1 MRFDN
6 PARLQ
11 ALIIWAALSWD
22 GQPVAT
28 FQASMADP
36 VAGIPPGVQQT
47 LGIIHNGTAKD
58 RWHVCL
64 QAEFGSLESA
74 AEHIKKGRTAAV
86 FVEPVQGEGGVNSST
101 KAFLEG
107 LRQLCDDAGALLV
120 FDEVQCGVGRTGKL
134 WAHEHFG
141 VEPDI
146 LTAAKP
152 LAGANHCKTPEAGR
166 LSWFTCHFTTAWLVS
181 FEAWRVGL
189 SVPLR
194 AYL

>member
-1 MRFDN
+1 M
-6 PARLQ
+6 
-11 ALIIWAALSWD
+11 
-22 GQPVAT
+22 
-28 FQASMADP
+28 
-36 VAGIPPGVQQT
+36 
-47 LGIIHNGTAKD
+47 
-58 RWHVCL
+58 CL

-181 FEAWRVGL
+181 FEASRVGL

-194 AYL
+194 AYLSLGSSGAYRAGPSAVLVLASLHCLLVQVDCPLARCS